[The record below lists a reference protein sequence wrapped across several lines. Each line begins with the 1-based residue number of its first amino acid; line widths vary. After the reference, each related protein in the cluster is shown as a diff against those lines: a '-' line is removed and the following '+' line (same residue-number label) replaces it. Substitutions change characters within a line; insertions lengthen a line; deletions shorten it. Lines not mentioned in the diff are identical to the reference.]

1 MGPRSFISP
10 FNPAARQANIDLAGA
25 PVRLRDS
32 VCSIERCVALMKR
45 VFSNP
50 LAALTAGLCLRLFFV
65 LKFPANSGD
74 TVLYEQIATNWLKHH
89 VYAMTVGG
97 EITPVDLRM
106 PGYPAFLAIIYA
118 LTGRTGA
125 EAHTW
130 VMLAQIGVDLLSCLV
145 IARLAALLACTSL
158 DSAPNKRA
166 YCMALW
172 LAAWCPFTANYTA
185 VPLTEVFASLWTGLA
200 CRALVL
206 ALRRVQRPGFLVT
219 GSHLPLRRSVEY
231 SALGAGWIVGA
242 GTLFRPETPILL
254 IAAAI
259 VFGGL
264 FFLHGNYRRWLWV
277 CLAMTLGCL
286 MILSPWAIRNM
297 VTLGE
302 PQFLAPK
309 NSNLPGEL
317 VPDGF
322 IAWEKTLL
330 YRIRDCYLV
339 PWKLNEEAI
348 SVEDIP
354 TRAFDTPEEKQRVAM
369 ILEQYNNDLTLT
381 PDEDAAFAQ
390 LARQRVARHPLRT
403 YLWLPAARAVAIWF
417 TPRIE
422 LLPVSGHVFPLAQMR
437 EDDPVD
443 QQVTSLFFVLNLF
456 YVGLG
461 ALGALRLWRSN
472 PAARPVVAF
481 LGLFMALRTAFL
493 TTLETPE
500 PRYVLVCFPALIAL
514 GAQVLARRSGV
525 R

>member
-1 MGPRSFISP
+1 
-10 FNPAARQANIDLAGA
+10 
-25 PVRLRDS
+25 
-32 VCSIERCVALMKR
+32 MKR

-65 LKFPANSGD
+65 VKFPANSGD

-106 PGYPAFLAIIYA
+106 PGYPAFLVIIYA

-125 EAHTW
+125 DARTG
-130 VMLAQIGVDLLSCLV
+130 VLLAQIGVDLLSCLV

-166 YCMALW
+166 YSMALW
-172 LAAWCPFTANYTA
+172 LAALCPFIANYTA
-185 VPLTEVFASLWTGLA
+185 VPLTEVFAALWTGLA
-200 CRALVL
+200 CCALVL
-206 ALRRVQRPGFLVT
+206 ALRRVNKPDFLVT
-219 GSHLPLRRSVEY
+219 GSHLPLPRSVEY
-231 SALGAGWIVGA
+231 TALGGGLTAGV

-254 IAAAI
+254 FAAAI

-264 FFLHGNYRRWLWV
+264 FFLRSFRRWLSTG
-277 CLAMTLGCL
+277 LAMALGCL
-286 MILSPWAIRNM
+286 LVLSPWALRNWI
-297 VTLGE
+297 TLGE

-317 VPDGF
+317 VPNGF
-322 IAWEKTLL
+322 MAWEKTWL
-330 YRIRDCYLV
+330 YRVRDCYLV

-354 TRAFDTPEEKQRVAM
+354 TRAFDTLEEKQRVAM

-403 YLWLPAARAVAIWF
+403 YLWLPAARAVTIWF

-422 LLPVSGHVFPLAQMR
+422 LLPVAGHVFPLAQMR

-461 ALGALRLWRSN
+461 VWGAVRLWRSN

-481 LGLFMALRTAFL
+481 LGLFMALRTGFL